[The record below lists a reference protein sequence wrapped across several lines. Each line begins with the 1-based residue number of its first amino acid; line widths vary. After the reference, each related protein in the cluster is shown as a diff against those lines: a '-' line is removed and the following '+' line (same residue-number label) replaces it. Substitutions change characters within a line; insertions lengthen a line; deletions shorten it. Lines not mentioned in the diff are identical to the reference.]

1 MASKLTGR
9 IHAERRNMILFG
21 ELNIHETNYGLG
33 RLLMELTISKDYFN
47 EALSDVSRAVTTK
60 SLLPILTGIKLV
72 AKEDCLILIGSNS
85 NIAIEKII
93 PLEMNGIR
101 ILNID
106 ETGSAVLPAKYLC
119 EVVKKL
125 SDDIHIKVTGN
136 NVAKIQSDEVMVYLN
151 GFNPGKYPTYPS
163 IKTNHFIQ
171 IHSSALME
179 IIKQTT
185 FAVSKSETRPVLTG
199 VNMSFKENKLTCVA
213 TNSHRL
219 ALRKVP
225 INSQIEASFIVPG
238 ASLTELTKLMNNEK
252 DLIHIY
258 ILDNY
263 IVFKSSTTS
272 LYSRLIEGNFPG
284 ISKLIPADSKTVM
297 ILDTVKLLKGIDRAR
312 LFASEWKNNNILIE
326 MIDGKQIKI
335 ASNSTDMG
343 KIEEIMDIRMV
354 QGEINLS
361 ISLDGEFL
369 LDALKA
375 IKEKEVKLSF
385 GGSLRPVLIEP
396 VNNPSHLHL
405 ISPVRS
411 Y

>member
-1 MASKLTGR
+1 M
-9 IHAERRNMILFG
+9 
-21 ELNIHETNYGLG
+21 
-33 RLLMELTISKDYFN
+33 
-47 EALSDVSRAVTTK
+47 TTK

-125 SDDIHIKVTGN
+125 SDDIHIKITGN

-199 VNMSFKENKLTCVA
+199 VNMSFKGNKLTCVA

-284 ISKLIPADSKTVM
+284 ISKLIPADSKTIM
-297 ILDTVKLLKGIDRAR
+297 ILDTVKLLKAIDRSR

-343 KIEEIMDIRMV
+343 KIEEIMDISMV

-375 IKEKEVKLSF
+375 IKEEEVKISF

>member
-1 MASKLTGR
+1 
-9 IHAERRNMILFG
+9 
-21 ELNIHETNYGLG
+21 
-33 RLLMELTISKDYFN
+33 MEFTINKDHFN

-72 AKEDCLILIGSNS
+72 AKEECLILTGSNS
-85 NIAIEKII
+85 NIVIEKVI
-93 PLEMNGIR
+93 PLEVNGTR
-101 ILNID
+101 ILKID
-106 ETGSAVLPAKYLC
+106 ETGSTVLPAKYLC

-125 SDDIHIKVTGN
+125 SDDIHIKVN
-136 NVAKIQSDEVMVYLN
+136 EKMAAEIQSEGVLVYLN
-151 GFNPGKYPTYPS
+151 GFDSGKYPNYPT
-163 IKTNHFIQ
+163 IDTNHFIKIQ
-171 IHSSALME
+171 SSALME
-179 IIKQTT
+179 IIRQTT

-199 VNMSFKENKLTCVA
+199 VNMSFKENKLTLIA

-219 ALRKVP
+219 ALREIP
-225 INSQIEASFIVPG
+225 IHSQIEASLIVPG
-238 ASLTELTKLMNNEK
+238 SNLTELTKLISSEEA
-252 DLIHIY
+252 LIY
-258 ILDNY
+258 IYLLDNY
-263 IVFKSSTTS
+263 IVFKSSTTT

-284 ISKLIPADSKTVM
+284 ISKLIPTDSKTVM

-312 LFASEWKNNNILIE
+312 LFASEWKNNNIFIE
-326 MIDGKQIKI
+326 LMDDKHIKI
-335 ASNSTDMG
+335 ASNSTGMG
-343 KIEEIMDIRMV
+343 KIEEIMDTSMV
-354 QGEINLS
+354 QGEDTLS

-385 GGSLRPVLIEP
+385 GGSLKPVLIEP